1 MRALI
6 VDDSRAM
13 RMILG
18 KILKDIGFDI
28 TEATH
33 GKDALAKLREMIVA
47 PDVMLVDWN
56 MPEMNGFEL
65 VSAVRAD
72 STWDATRIMMVTTEA
87 DLSNVSKALGAGA
100 DEYMMKPFTKESVVE
115 KLGLLGLST

>member
-18 KILKDIGFDI
+18 KILRELGFQI
-28 TEATH
+28 VEAAH
-33 GKDALAKLREMIVA
+33 GREALVKLREMPVA

-56 MPEMNGFEL
+56 MPEMNGFDFL
-65 VSAVRAD
+65 SAVRAD
-72 STWDATRIMMVTTEA
+72 SAWDGVRIMMVTTEA

-100 DEYMMKPFTKESVVE
+100 DEYMMKPFTRESVVE
-115 KLGLLGLST
+115 KLSMLGIPS